1 MTNRGMAVLGLR
13 LFALFLF
20 YHSLAMLPEV
30 YGFLSGT
37 DLRAANPTYY
47 YLVATAHIGPAVL
60 GLLIWFYVGHW
71 VNFIL
76 PQRTA
81 VLRPDFADAGDW
93 QAVAFVAVGLFLFL
107 YSLPDL
113 LRVAL
118 QAYVAS
124 SSLMMPLEQELLLA
138 LAAAG
143 LRVCFGLGLVL
154 GGRRLSGLFVHL
166 RRLGVAR
173 S

>member
-1 MTNRGMAVLGLR
+1 MSNRGMAVLGLR
-13 LFALFLF
+13 LFSLFLF
-20 YHSLAMLPEV
+20 YHSLTMLPEV
-30 YGFLSGT
+30 YGFLSAT
-37 DLRAANPTYY
+37 DRRAADPVYY
-47 YLVATAHIGPAVL
+47 YLVAVAHIGPAVL

-81 VLRPDFADAGDW
+81 MLRPDFADAGDW
-93 QAVAFVAVGLFLFL
+93 QGVAFIAVGLFLFL
-107 YSLPDL
+107 YALPDL
-113 LRVAL
+113 LRTAL

-124 SSLMMPLEQELLLA
+124 SGLVAPLDQELVLA
-138 LAAAG
+138 LATAG

-154 GGRRLSGLFVHL
+154 GGRRLSGFFLHL